1 MPGPKP
7 ELPDIR
13 FNELLPNPG
22 LIDWNGDGQV
32 TEADAWLELYNAGD
46 EPVDLSGWSI
56 EISNEDGAGLQ
67 IPKDTLLQPEEYLVV
82 YLHQPELAETDKV
95 EIRLLNKTGQLVDS
109 VSLPDLPADASY
121 SLDIAGVWH
130 ADWPPTPGEPNSPLA
145 PEPQPAPK
153 QIPARPF

>member
-1 MPGPKP
+1 
-7 ELPDIR
+7 
-13 FNELLPNPG
+13 
-22 LIDWNGDGQV
+22 
-32 TEADAWLELYNAGD
+32 
-46 EPVDLSGWSI
+46 EPVDLGGWSI

-82 YLHQPELAETDKV
+82 YLNQPELAETDKV